1 MTQDSDRRSSSSNRR
16 SARAGRN
23 RPVLVTSTTNEENQ
37 QASLEET
44 TPTLEE
50 SLSELQEQNPP
61 VAPTSPASR
70 RLPNFFSTIG
80 RRGQAEASSETDAA
94 QARLARATRGKVSP
108 TKASS
113 DTKSEQKPEVKKA
126 ASTNKASTPARPAS
140 GFKTRY
146 LIGMGLY
153 LLGANFIGYLETSFF
168 QSNHIDSVLARFNL
182 FGALITV
189 STSTLAFLATLIIL
203 LVLLARF
210 DLIPRNFA
218 AMTGQS
224 SSTQA
229 NRRGTSSS
237 SNKNQKTS
245 ENVRNLPPTMKQGV
259 KGADDDLYQEYR
271 ANQRREK
278 KK

>member
-16 SARAGRN
+16 SARSGRN

-37 QASLEET
+37 QANLEET

-50 SLSELQEQNPP
+50 SLSEVQEQNPS
-61 VAPTSPASR
+61 VAPTSPTSR

-94 QARLARATRGKVSP
+94 QARLARATRGKVAP
-108 TKASS
+108 TTKAP
-113 DTKSEQKPEVKKA
+113 DNAKSEQKPEVKKA
-126 ASTNKASTPARPAS
+126 PSTNKASTPARPAT

-153 LLGANFIGYLETSFF
+153 LLGANFIGALETSFF
-168 QSNHIDSVLARFNL
+168 QANHIDSVLARFNL

-203 LVLLARF
+203 LVVLARL

-218 AMTGQS
+218 AMSGQS
-224 SSTQA
+224 SQA

-237 SNKNQKTS
+237 SNKNQNTS
-245 ENVRNLPPTMKQGV
+245 ENARNMPPTMRQGV